1 MEQEAKSQF
10 TVNGYLFGD
19 AEDVKLAQQEVSAI
33 QYMDKKMERYNGE
46 GILAVYQATL
56 EKKVFRTPI
65 GYQYLQQLQKRMQ
78 SMGVAKEKI
87 PPIPLYQV
95 YNNRYKTEEK
105 TVRKPVKKKVDPQVK
120 KLRYSILGNV
130 ILVILV
136 IALFAIA
143 ITGENANALNYRRAI
158 QNEYS
163 EWEQELT
170 ERENTVREKER
181 ELGISSY

>member
-1 MEQEAKSQF
+1 MEQETKNQF

-33 QYMDKKMERYNGE
+33 RYMDKKMEQYNGE
-46 GILAVYQATL
+46 GILAVYQAAI
-56 EKKVFRTPI
+56 EKKIFRTPI

-78 SMGVAKEKI
+78 SMGVPKENI

-95 YNNRYKTEEK
+95 YNNRYKTE
-105 TVRKPVKKKVDPQVK
+105 TTPVRKPVKKKVDPQVK

-130 ILVILV
+130 ILVALV
-136 IALFAIA
+136 MILFAIA
-143 ITGENANALNYRRAI
+143 ITGENANAINYRNAI
-158 QNEYS
+158 LNEYS
-163 EWEQELT
+163 QWEQELT
-170 ERENTVREKER
+170 EREDTVREKER

>member
-1 MEQEAKSQF
+1 MEQETRNQF

-33 QYMDKKMERYNGE
+33 RYMDKKMERYNGE
-46 GILAVYQATL
+46 GILAVYQAAI
-56 EKKVFRTPI
+56 EKKIFRTPI

-78 SMGVAKEKI
+78 SMGVPKENI

-95 YNNRYKTEEK
+95 YNNRYKTE
-105 TVRKPVKKKVDPQVK
+105 TTPVRKPVKKKVDPQVK

-130 ILVILV
+130 ILVALV
-136 IALFAIA
+136 MILFAIA
-143 ITGENANALNYRRAI
+143 ITGENANAINYRNAI
-158 QNEYS
+158 LNEYS
-163 EWEQELT
+163 QWEQELT
-170 ERENTVREKER
+170 EREDTVREKER

>member
-1 MEQEAKSQF
+1 MEQETKKQY

-33 QYMDKKMERYNGE
+33 QYMDKKMERYSGE
-46 GILAVYQATL
+46 GILAVYQAAL
-56 EKKVFRTPI
+56 EKKLFRTPI

-78 SMGVAKEKI
+78 TMGVPQENI

-95 YNNRYKTEEK
+95 YNNHHKTEEQP
-105 TVRKPVKKKVDPQVK
+105 VRKPVKKKVDPQVK
-120 KLRYSILGNV
+120 KLRYSMLGNV
-130 ILVILV
+130 ILVGLV
-136 IALFAIA
+136 IILFAITL
-143 ITGENANALNYRRAI
+143 TGENANAINYRNAI
-158 QNEYS
+158 VNEYS

>member
-1 MEQEAKSQF
+1 MEQETKNQF

-33 QYMDKKMERYNGE
+33 RYMDKKMEQYNGE
-46 GILAVYQATL
+46 GILAVYLAAI
-56 EKKVFRTPI
+56 EKKIFRTPI

-78 SMGVAKEKI
+78 SMGVPKENI

-95 YNNRYKTEEK
+95 YNNRYKTE
-105 TVRKPVKKKVDPQVK
+105 TTPVRKPVKKKVDPQVK

-130 ILVILV
+130 ILVALV
-136 IALFAIA
+136 IILFAIA
-143 ITGENANALNYRRAI
+143 ITGENANAINYRNAI
-158 QNEYS
+158 LNEYS
-163 EWEQELT
+163 QWEQELT
-170 ERENTVREKER
+170 EREDTVREKER

>member
-1 MEQEAKSQF
+1 MEQETKNQY

-46 GILAVYQATL
+46 GILAVYQAAL
-56 EKKVFRTPI
+56 EKKLFRTPI

-78 SMGVAKEKI
+78 SMGVPKENI

-95 YNNRYKTEEK
+95 YNNHYKTEEPP
-105 TVRKPVKKKVDPQVK
+105 VRKPVKKKVDPQVK
-120 KLRYSILGNV
+120 KLRYSILGNF
-130 ILVILV
+130 ILVCLV
-136 IALFAIA
+136 IALFAITL
-143 ITGENANALNYRRAI
+143 TGENANAINYRNAI
-158 QNEYS
+158 VNEYS
-163 EWEQELT
+163 QWEQELT